1 MDSNKTIFSQS
12 GWLKVIMAILLTI
25 IFAAVISLLTSGN
38 IKNTTETTGTA
49 IALTFVGILATFVV
63 VSNYSQLKE
72 IERKTE
78 YDIKEQNKAIS
89 KMRDDLNDLVNHIT
103 VAYNL
108 VNRYELL
115 RTLGFN
121 RNHENK
127 KLLNMVVEA
136 LNNLIQTKNYP
147 PKTLVDAI
155 IERLDDVLKNEDLIR
170 YNRSKYDTS
179 THILPKNIELSQ
191 EEKNNILSILDNA
204 ALNEKIS
211 KPQQIYDLKGRFMD
225 LFCDDE
231 EDPKS

>member
-12 GWLKVIMAILLTI
+12 GWFKVIIAILLTT
-25 IFAAVISLLTSGN
+25 IFALVISLLTSGN

-49 IALTFVGILATFVV
+49 IALTFVGILATFIV

-89 KMRDDLNDLVNHIT
+89 EMRDDFDDLVNHIT

-127 KLLNMVVEA
+127 KKLNMVVEA
-136 LNNLIQTKNYP
+136 LNKLMQTKNYP

-191 EEKNNILSILDNA
+191 EESNSILSILDNA
-204 ALNEKIS
+204 ASSENIS
-211 KPQQIYDLKGRFMD
+211 RPQQIYELKNRFMD
-225 LFCDDE
+225 LFCKNE

>member
-1 MDSNKTIFSQS
+1 MDNNKTIFSQS
-12 GWLKVIMAILLTI
+12 GWFKVIIAILLTT
-25 IFAAVISLLTSGN
+25 IFALVISLLTSGN

-89 KMRDDLNDLVNHIT
+89 EMRDDLNDLVNHIT

-127 KLLNMVVEA
+127 KLLNMAVGA
-136 LNNLIQTKNYP
+136 LNELMQTKNYP

-155 IERLDDVLKNEDLIR
+155 IERLDDVLKNEEVIR

-191 EEKNNILSILDNA
+191 EENNSILSILDNA

-211 KPQQIYDLKGRFMD
+211 KPQQIYELKNRFMD
-225 LFCDDE
+225 LFCNNE